1 MAIATILV
9 SLGLMWSAT
18 DGLQI
23 GWVPEKG
30 PGSGFWP
37 FWLSIGLLGSSLWTL
52 VRWFLKQT
60 AESVNEEPYLP
71 REAVYVVGVS
81 VGAILG
87 LLIMT
92 HLVGIYIGLFVFM
105 LFYTKFVGRH
115 GWPLSLSLTIGT
127 PVFIFCLFEWALTI
141 PLPKSISEP
150 LFYPIYDLMY

>member
-1 MAIATILV
+1 MSIATVFL

-18 DGLQI
+18 DGLQV
-23 GWVPEKG
+23 GWVSEKG

-37 FWLSIGLLGSSLWTL
+37 FWLSFGMLGASIWTL
-52 VRWFLKQT
+52 VRWILKQT
-60 AESVNEEPYLP
+60 PESTNMEPYLP
-71 REAVYVVGVS
+71 RAAFYVVSVS
-81 VGAILG
+81 IGAVFG
-87 LLIMT
+87 LLILI
-92 HLVGIYIGLFVFM
+92 HLIGIYIALLIFM

-115 GWPLSLSLTIGT
+115 GWPLSLALMIGT